1 MSERMDEQEAR
12 VALLK
17 MLQERVAE
25 SQREGEETLAL
36 ETGDFEQFGKV
47 LERNVWETSAL
58 YKRLVRGGFVR
69 QYRGEPSFQE
79 FDGVIEVAWVDDLTD
94 EGLKAIGALD
104 PTEALVEALRAAI
117 QDIEDSED
125 IPEDKKTD
133 VISWLDRGI
142 TVARI
147 AEGAAQIINRHL
159 GSGA

>member
-12 VALLK
+12 ATLLE

-25 SQREGEETLAL
+25 SQREGEETLEL
-36 ETGDFEQFGKV
+36 KTGDFEQFGKV
-47 LERNVWETSAL
+47 LGWNVSETSAL

-69 QYRGEPSFQE
+69 QYRGETSFLE
-79 FDGVIEVAWVDDLTD
+79 FDGVLQVVWVDDLTD
-94 EGLKAIGALD
+94 DGLRAIGVLN
-104 PTEALVEALRAAI
+104 PTEALVEALRAAM
-117 QDIEDSED
+117 QDIEDSDD

-147 AEGAAQIINRHL
+147 FEGAAQIINRHL
-159 GSGA
+159 GPGA

>member
-12 VALLK
+12 ATLLE

-25 SQREGEETLAL
+25 SQREGEETLEL
-36 ETGDFEQFGKV
+36 KTGDFEQFGKV
-47 LERNVWETSAL
+47 LGWNVSEASAL

-69 QYRGEPSFQE
+69 QYRGETSFLE
-79 FDGVIEVAWVDDLTD
+79 FDGVLRVVWVDDLTD
-94 EGLKAIGALD
+94 EGLKAIGVLD

-159 GSGA
+159 GTGA